1 MLIVF
6 IGPPGSGKGTQSI
19 RLAKRLGIPQLST
32 GEVLREVKAGTSP
45 LAQQIA
51 SAIDRGELV
60 SDELIMELV
69 SVRLEQPE
77 YRNGCIFDGVPR
89 TVSQAIALDELLE
102 TKQTG
107 LDHVISLVVPES
119 ELVSRLMGR
128 ARVQHRDD
136 DVPEAISQRLSIF
149 NDRTAKL
156 LEYYEARSVVRFVDG
171 VGSTDVVF
179 DRILTG
185 IRSNSPT
192 RR

>member
-6 IGPPGSGKGTQSI
+6 IGPPGSGKGTQSV

-32 GEVLREVKAGTSP
+32 GEVLREVKTGTSP

-69 SVRLEQPE
+69 AVRLEQSE

-128 ARVQHRDD
+128 ASVQHRDD

-156 LEYYEARSVVRFVDG
+156 LEYYQSRSVVRFVDG